1 MINSRS
7 TPYIY
12 KHKKIILKGA
22 NKYRN
27 RVHKRLPKF
36 SQLLGN
42 PITPTRV

>member
-22 NKYRN
+22 NKYN
-27 RVHKRLPKF
+27 NGAHKRLPKF

-42 PITPTRV
+42 SITPTCV